1 MKNRKIAAMRIVI
14 YLFGIMM
21 VSLGII
27 LCKKSNLGISP
38 ISSIPYVLEGIVPFS
53 FGTLT
58 MMFHIV
64 NIVLQM
70 IITRKI
76 WDLKILLQVPIAFLF
91 GQVIDFLQRVVVFNG
106 TIVAFQVVA
115 LVFSII
121 FTALGMVCMINM
133 NLVQN
138 PPDGFVQQLSRNINV
153 ELGKVKIYYD
163 ISCVIISVGLGFLF
177 LHRIKGF
184 GIGTVGSAVF
194 VGRTVSWIRT
204 AAAKLQNKAESDQTA
219 LFKK

>member
-1 MKNRKIAAMRIVI
+1 MGNGKTTAARIVI
-14 YLFGIMM
+14 YLLGIVM

-38 ISSIPYVLEGIVPFS
+38 ISSIPYVLEGVVPFS

-58 MMFHIV
+58 MMFHLV

-70 IITRKI
+70 IVIRRL
-76 WDLKILLQVPIAFLF
+76 WDMKILLQVPVAFLF
-91 GQVIDFLQRVVVFNG
+91 GRVIDFLQRLVVFDG
-106 TIVAFQVVA
+106 TALAVQLAA

-138 PPDGFVQQLSRNINV
+138 PPDGFVRQLSRKINV
-153 ELGKVKIYYD
+153 ELGTVKVYYD
-163 ISCVIISVGLGFLF
+163 ISCVALSVGLGILC
-177 LHRIKGF
+177 LHRVKGF
-184 GIGTVGSAVF
+184 GIATVVSAVF
-194 VGRTVSWIRT
+194 VGKTVTWMKT
-204 AAAKLQNKAESDQTA
+204 AAANAALQRE
-219 LFKK
+219 